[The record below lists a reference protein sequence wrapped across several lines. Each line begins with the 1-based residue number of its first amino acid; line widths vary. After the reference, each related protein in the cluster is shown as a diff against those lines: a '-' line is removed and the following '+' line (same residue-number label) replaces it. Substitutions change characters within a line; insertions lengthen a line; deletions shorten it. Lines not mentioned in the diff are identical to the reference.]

1 MKYLSVPNAFRFKG
15 VIEEEDGEVVG
26 AARTTKARTK
36 EARACQ
42 GNHADADA
50 DADTRVRLMLML
62 MLTPPRRSSGS
73 DSGMGGEGGLSESE
87 LLESTNAPLAYFGEL
102 HYHLCLPVFS

>member
-1 MKYLSVPNAFRFKG
+1 MKYLSLPNAFHFKG
-15 VIEEEDGEVVG
+15 VLEEEDGEAVG
-26 AARTTKARTK
+26 DARTRKARTK

-42 GNHADADA
+42 GNHDDA
-50 DADTRVRLMLML
+50 DADTWVRLMLML

-87 LLESTNAPLAYFGEL
+87 LLESTNAPLTYFGEL
-102 HYHLCLPVFS
+102 

>member
-1 MKYLSVPNAFRFKG
+1 MKYLSVPNAFHFKG
-15 VIEEEDGEVVG
+15 VIEEEDGEAAG
-26 AARTTKARTK
+26 DARTTKARTK

-50 DADTRVRLMLML
+50 DPRVRLMLML

-102 HYHLCLPVFS
+102 YCHLCLPVFS

>member
-1 MKYLSVPNAFRFKG
+1 MGDAQTK
-15 VIEEEDGEVVG
+15 
-26 AARTTKARTK
+26 KARTK

-42 GNHADADA
+42 GNHADV
-50 DADTRVRLMLML
+50 DADTRVRLML

-87 LLESTNAPLAYFGEL
+87 LLESTNAPLTYFGEL
-102 HYHLCLPVFS
+102 

>member
-1 MKYLSVPNAFRFKG
+1 MG
-15 VIEEEDGEVVG
+15 D
-26 AARTTKARTK
+26 ARTKIARTK

-50 DADTRVRLMLML
+50 DADTRVRLML

-87 LLESTNAPLAYFGEL
+87 LLESTNAPLTYFGEL
-102 HYHLCLPVFS
+102 YCNLCLWV

>member
-1 MKYLSVPNAFRFKG
+1 MKYLSVPNAFHFKG
-15 VIEEEDGEVVG
+15 VNEEEDGEAVRD
-26 AARTTKARTK
+26 ARTRKARTK

-50 DADTRVRLMLML
+50 DIRVSLMLML

-87 LLESTNAPLAYFGEL
+87 LLESTNAPLNYFGEL
-102 HYHLCLPVFS
+102 

>member
-1 MKYLSVPNAFRFKG
+1 MKYLSVPNAFHFKG
-15 VIEEEDGEVVG
+15 VIEEEDGEAAG
-26 AARTTKARTK
+26 DARTTKARTK

-50 DADTRVRLMLML
+50 DTRVRLML

-102 HYHLCLPVFS
+102 YCHLCLPVFS